1 MEQENYSTDE
11 REFQITHLYY
21 KIYRHISAILL
32 LIAQMHT
39 GKTYG
44 RGWKPFYE
52 YSKRNNDDTDE
63 YS

>member
-1 MEQENYSTDE
+1 MNDINTEE
-11 REFQITHLYY
+11 REFKITLLYY
-21 KIYRHISAILL
+21 NIYRHVSAILL

-52 YSKRNNDDTDE
+52 YSRRNEDNEIDG
-63 YS
+63 YN